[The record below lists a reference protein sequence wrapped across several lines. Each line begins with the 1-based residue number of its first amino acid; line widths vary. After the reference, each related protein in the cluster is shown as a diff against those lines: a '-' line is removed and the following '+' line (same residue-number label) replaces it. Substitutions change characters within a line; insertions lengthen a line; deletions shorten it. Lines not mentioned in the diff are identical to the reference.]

1 MDNLLVIFVII
12 SVILLSLSI
21 QLLVY
26 NLITGHDLQ
35 RIWRQRTWWGFA
47 MWICA
52 TIVLTAGELFI
63 PDIEKEHDW
72 MDSIDIFSAKHGDK
86 VKVITKDGEV
96 WNGDDYD
103 KEKVLSYLKIGQE
116 YTIDYVDI
124 RDCKTDV
131 YLIGIK
137 GIAFNSCNLY
147 SSDKISSSSN

>member
-52 TIVLTAGELFI
+52 TIVLTANFLTLI
-63 PDIEKEHDW
+63 NDW
-72 MDSIDIFSAKHGDK
+72 VPLWK
-86 VKVITKDGEV
+86 
-96 WNGDDYD
+96 
-103 KEKVLSYLKIGQE
+103 
-116 YTIDYVDI
+116 
-124 RDCKTDV
+124 
-131 YLIGIK
+131 
-137 GIAFNSCNLY
+137 
-147 SSDKISSSSN
+147 